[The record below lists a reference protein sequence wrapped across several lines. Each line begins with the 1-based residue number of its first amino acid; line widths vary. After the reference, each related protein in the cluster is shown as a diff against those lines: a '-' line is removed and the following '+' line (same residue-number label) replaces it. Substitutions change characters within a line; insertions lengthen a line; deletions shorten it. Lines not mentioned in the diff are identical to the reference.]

1 MIMNTPTPFGKSSL
15 NNSPLDASGSDF
27 PCKQRTGVYDAEGA
41 SNTWPLGSTQSL
53 SFTGSAT
60 HGGGSCQVSISYD
73 EAPTASSTWKVIHS
87 IEGGCPIKGVAGN
100 NGDNANAVNP
110 DSYPFTVPT
119 DLPTGTAVMA
129 WTWFN
134 KVGNREMY
142 MNCAPITLTAASS
155 KRSGENELEAR
166 NATQLMER
174 DQAAFSALPD
184 MFIANIGNGCGTV
197 DSTDVKFPNAGD
209 SVVLDGSQTSSALQ
223 APTGSCGSAVA
234 GKPTTTAGSGSGATS
249 PAASAKPTK
258 TSAAGIP
265 GGVFATVAPVA
276 SPTTLVPVASSAAAV
291 SSVPAV
297 SAAPVASSAPS
308 VAPVAS
314 PVASSASPA
323 PSSGTSTG
331 TTGSGTAEVAGSA
344 CATEGMW
351 NCIAG
356 TSYQRCAS
364 GTWSVVM
371 QLAAGT
377 TCTAGQSTAI
387 NITAI
392 GKAKRAVRFSNAHVR
407 RHIHMS

>member
-1 MIMNTPTPFGKSSL
+1 MIMNTPVPYGKSTL
-15 NNSPLDASGSDF
+15 NNSPLLADGSDF
-27 PCKQRTGVYDAEGA
+27 PCKQRTGVYEAEGA
-41 SNTWPLGSTQSL
+41 SNAYPLGSTQKL
-53 SFTGSAT
+53 AFTGSAT
-60 HGGGSCQVSISYD
+60 HGGGSCQVSITYD
-73 EAPTASSTWKVIHS
+73 KAPTKDSVWKVIHS
-87 IEGGCPIKGVAGN
+87 IEGGCPIQGVAGN
-100 NGDNANAVNP
+100 NGDNAAAVNP
-110 DSYPFTVPT
+110 DTYSFTVPT
-119 DLPTGTAVMA
+119 TLPTGEATLA

-134 KVGNREMY
+134 KIGNREMY
-142 MNCAPITLTAASS
+142 MNCAPVTLSGSSS
-155 KRSGENELEAR
+155 KRSDDGNV
-166 NATQLMER
+166 TQLMER
-174 DQAAFSALPD
+174 DTAAFDALPD
-184 MFIANIGNGCGTV
+184 MFTANIGNGCTTV
-197 DSTDVKFPNAGD
+197 DSTDLKFPSPGD
-209 SVVLDGSQTSSALQ
+209 SLDLLGTSTATPV
-223 APTGSCGSAVA
+223 APSGSCA
-234 GKPTTTAGSGSGATS
+234 TAASGGSGSGSGSGTGSTATS
-249 PAASAKPTK
+249 AAASSPKATQKS

-291 SSVPAV
+291 SSAPAV